1 MCGFVG
7 YFGKKKFSLNS
18 PLEEILHRGPDSKTI
33 YNGEDYGIGFCRLSI
48 LDLKERSMQPIIFKN
63 IIIFFNGEIYNYL
76 ELINEHKN
84 EFSPK
89 TKSDGEIIPFLFYKY
104 GIDFLNKINGMF
116 SIVLIN
122 VANGEKYL
130 IRDRFGKKP
139 LYYLSNK
146 NSIFFSSEIKALK
159 KIIPIEISK
168 INLAINLTCWNQITP
183 LTNYKDV
190 LSVNPG
196 SYLKISNG
204 IIKEKKWYY
213 PKKIEIYDFNEQFM
227 ATFENSV
234 KLRLRSDV
242 PIGVFLSGG
251 LDSISIADSI
261 LRNKNINCQY
271 FTSFNTEKVL
281 QEKNSTDTKI
291 PKTFAIENNLN
302 LNTHELNFNFWD
314 ENIFKIVN
322 NYETVFMDMGNLV
335 FYQLSEAANKK
346 NIKVIIS
353 GQGGDEF
360 LGGYPWQ
367 SDLVN
372 SKFLELQLKIKIE
385 KSINKIF
392 KYFNK
397 KNKFTNKILNRIRM
411 HFQPLIWF
419 SRSFSNGFQYEI
431 EDIALEVENKIFDY
445 SKLFFENELDKFNDK
460 SNLINYLNIY
470 TVLGQSNQDI
480 DLACMNSSIENRSP
494 YQDYNL
500 VELLCSTSHKKKII
514 NGHKSLA
521 RSIFSQRLPNYVIQA
536 KKSGPTPYLESWLEQ
551 IDKKNLNNFF
561 KQNSDLVS
569 EYCSEKLG
577 NKLKTRNTFN
587 PGMTFA
593 VISLILFIKKN
604 VKNDFDQNINFKN
617 YIK

>member
-7 YFGKKKFSLNS
+7 YFSKKKFSLNG
-18 PLEEILHRGPDSKTI
+18 PLKEILHRGPDSKTI
-33 YNGEDYGIGFCRLSI
+33 YNGDDYSIGFCRLSI
-48 LDLKERSMQPIIFKN
+48 LDLRERSMQPIIFKN
-63 IIIFFNGEIYNYL
+63 IICFFNGEIYNYL
-76 ELINEHKN
+76 ELINEYKN

-104 GIDFLNKINGMF
+104 GINFLNKINGMF

-122 VANGEKYL
+122 VSSGEKYL

-139 LYYLSNK
+139 LYYLSKK

-183 LTNYKDV
+183 LSNYKDV

-204 IIKEKKWYY
+204 MIKEKKWYY
-213 PKKIEIYDFNEQFM
+213 PKKIEIYDFNEQFI

-251 LDSISIADSI
+251 LDSISIADSV
-261 LRNKNINCQY
+261 LRNNDVNCQY
-271 FTSFNTEKVL
+271 FTSINKEKFL
-281 QEKNSTDTKI
+281 QEKNLTDIKI
-291 PKTFAIENNLN
+291 PKTFATENNLN
-302 LNTHELNFNFWD
+302 LNIHELNFNFWN

-322 NYETVFMDMGNLV
+322 NYETIFTDMGNLV
-335 FYQLSEAANKK
+335 YYQLSEAANKK
-346 NIKVIIS
+346 NIKVILS

-372 SKFLELQLKIKIE
+372 SRFLELQLKMKIE

-397 KNKFTNKILNRIRM
+397 ENKFTNKILNRIRM
-411 HFQPLIWF
+411 YFQPLIWF
-419 SRSFSNGFQYEI
+419 SRSYSNAFQYEI
-431 EDIALEVENKIFDY
+431 GDIDLEVENKILDY
-445 SKLFFENELDKFNDK
+445 SKLFFESELDKFNDK

-500 VELLCSTSHKKKII
+500 VELLCSTSHNKKIL

-521 RSIFSQRLPNYVIQA
+521 RSVFSKRLPNYVTQA
-536 KKSGPTPYLESWLEQ
+536 KKSGPTPYLDSWLEK
-551 IDKKNLNNFF
+551 IDKKKLNNFF
-561 KQNSDLVS
+561 TQNSDFVS

-577 NKLKTRNTFN
+577 NKLKIRNTFN

-593 VISLILFIKKN
+593 IISLILFIKKN
-604 VKNDFDQNINFKN
+604 VKNDFDQNINFTN